1 MINFNPDY
9 PENHNICYKNMRS
22 NDVDIF
28 DDDRWQVKDLNTL
41 SNNLL
46 WLNKFYL
53 EKIILKNN
61 KINDKVKDMIIF
73 ELMKYDINKING
85 DDIERIMEKYDYKG
99 EIGMK
104 DKYVKKIKNDIKKML
119 YNKTNEL
126 NINTKK
132 YR

>member
-1 MINFNPDY
+1 
-9 PENHNICYKNMRS
+9 
-22 NDVDIF
+22 
-28 DDDRWQVKDLNTL
+28 
-41 SNNLL
+41 
-46 WLNKFYL
+46 
-53 EKIILKNN
+53 
-61 KINDKVKDMIIF
+61 MIIF

-104 DKYVKKIKNDIKKML
+104 YKYVKKIKNDIKKML